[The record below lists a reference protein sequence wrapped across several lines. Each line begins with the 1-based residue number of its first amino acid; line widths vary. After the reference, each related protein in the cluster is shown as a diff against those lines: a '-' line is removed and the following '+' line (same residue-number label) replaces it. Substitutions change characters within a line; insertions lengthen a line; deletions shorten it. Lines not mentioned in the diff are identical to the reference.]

1 MVTLRRFTFALTLLI
16 TAATSAW
23 AQREQPVTIEKTDN
37 AWTFTMP
44 NGPVT
49 VTPVYAEDML
59 EERTVKLTF
68 NITGVGS
75 TTIPVAKGKTITIT
89 PTIPEGWKITGVTLT
104 DGKIEFSP
112 TADISYTAEYS
123 PDADINELENNEK
136 DLTIDG
142 KAINVVLNTEGTTL
156 TVKGAA
162 GKKITLY
169 NAGGALLKE
178 SNNNTDT
185 KVVNTGQIGT
195 FGGLTAGN
203 IYYLKIGE
211 ATWVKVVKQNS

>member
-1 MVTLRRFTFALTLLI
+1 MVTLRRFTFALTLLM

-23 AQREQPVTIEKTDN
+23 AQKHITIQKTDN

-49 VTPVYAEDML
+49 VTPVYAEDL
-59 EERTVKLTF
+59 IEERTVKLTF

-89 PTIPEGWKITGVTLT
+89 PTIPNGWKITGVTLT

-112 TADISYTAEYS
+112 TADVSYTAEFS
-123 PDADINELENNEK
+123 PNSEEINELIDNKKE
-136 DLTIDG
+136 LTIDG
-142 KAINVVLNTEGTTL
+142 TTINVELNTEGTSL

-178 SNNNTDT
+178 SNDNTDT